1 MERFYKDYFLIRR
14 LWSVMH
20 MHIRSVRVTS
30 PSARA
35 GSGSSIRA
43 RYRSRSLADTM
54 KNCLLA
60 AAADGRTARRGEW
73 ERERHEGHK
82 GRSENNTCALSG
94 PPLFR
99 PNRDGN
105 ANESRKPIRALGRES
120 GGDGDIPSG
129 ERREGG

>member
-1 MERFYKDYFLIRR
+1 MVCYAHAHTL
-14 LWSVMH
+14 
-20 MHIRSVRVTS
+20 
-30 PSARA
+30 
-35 GSGSSIRA
+35 GSCHFSIRESWIGIEHPRA
-43 RYRSRSLADTM
+43 VSLSLARRHHEE
-54 KNCLLA
+54 LFVSGA